1 MDIESL
7 NYRVVVVRFYYLYF
21 KMALRLLGFSSAFA
35 VAHVLFFYMTYI
47 THFHC
52 GMAQRNPPP
61 GAVPASSTNGEV
73 SYTYGRGDIPMLHP
87 EGLQQMLIAELRK
100 LIIAIRYVHINVLFF
115 S

>member
-7 NYRVVVVRFYYLYF
+7 KYRVVVVKFYYLYF

-61 GAVPASSTNGEV
+61 GASSTD
-73 SYTYGRGDIPMLHP
+73 SADLYTYGRGDIPILHP
-87 EGLQQMLIAELRK
+87 QGLQALLIAELRK
-100 LIIAIRYVHINVLFF
+100 LIIAIK
-115 S
+115 